1 MNFSFTHQVDPA
13 NKLLICESKGE
24 IVKRLELEH
33 TLKNII
39 KLAGKNQV
47 SNVIFDVTELSIR
60 CSSIE
65 ISNLLMEVRD
75 LELLGDIKIARV
87 TTGGQNS
94 QNLVGEIALNL
105 SLSIRNFE
113 TRSEAMLWLLFNTLP
128 RREY

>member
-1 MNFSFTHQVDPA
+1 MNFSFTHELDPA
-13 NKLLICESKGE
+13 NKILICEAKGE
-24 IVKRLELEH
+24 IAKRIELEH

-47 SNVIFDVTELSIR
+47 SNVVFDVTELSIT
-60 CSSIE
+60 CSSID
-65 ISNLLMEVRD
+65 ISNMLMDVNE

-87 TTGGQNS
+87 TSGGQNS
-94 QNLVGEIALNL
+94 QNLLGEIAQNL

-113 TRSEAMLWLLFNTLP
+113 TRSEALLWLLFNTLP